1 MTNGASGK
9 VRDAVGAVAV
19 FLAAAV
25 LLLGVLSIPA
35 ALLYLVATTALR
47 AFYISYDAVPL
58 LACCYVAAAYG
69 CYRSMRSG
77 Q

>member
-19 FLAAAV
+19 LLAAAV
-25 LLLGVLSIPA
+25 LLMGILSVPA

-47 AFYISYDAVPL
+47 ALYISYDPVPL
-58 LACCYVAAAYG
+58 LACCYVAATCW